1 MRSDSIVFA
10 IAGIC
15 FGIILG
21 WVIGTQQAGKRNAT
35 QAQLQQSA
43 PAASASPADAAA
55 AGTRQPPALDEGK
68 VQSLLTIIKSDPKNA
83 GAHVQLANTYF
94 DAERYPDAIKWY
106 EEALKLDPK
115 NPDASTDLGVSYY
128 YSGRTDDALKRF
140 EDSLKMNPKH
150 AKTLFNKG
158 IVLAFGKRDLQGAT
172 EAWQQVVQLA
182 PGTPEA
188 QAAQQGLQGIA
199 AARGRAP
206 APAPTPVPSGG

>member
-1 MRSDSIVFA
+1 MRSESIVFA

-35 QAQLQQSA
+35 QVQLQQAA
-43 PAASASPADAAA
+43 PAAAASASPGDAPAG
-55 AGTRQPPALDEGK
+55 GTRQPPALDEGK
-68 VQSLLTIIKSDPKNA
+68 VQSLLTIVKSDPKNV

-94 DAERYPDAIKWY
+94 DAERYSDAIKWY
-106 EEALKLDPK
+106 EEVLKLDPR

-128 YSGRTDDALKRF
+128 YSGRTDEALKQF
-140 EDSLKMNPKH
+140 ENSLKINPKH

-199 AARGRAP
+199 AARGRGP
-206 APAPTPVPSGG
+206 APGSPPPGG

>member
-1 MRSDSIVFA
+1 MRSESIVFA

-15 FGIILG
+15 FGTILG
-21 WVIGTQQAGKRNAT
+21 WVIGTQQAGKRTAT
-35 QAQLQQSA
+35 PVQLQQAA
-43 PAASASPADAAA
+43 PAAAAGSPDPAP
-55 AGTRQPPALDEGK
+55 AGTRQPAALDEGK
-68 VQSLLTIIKSDPKNA
+68 VQSLLTIIKSDPKNV

-128 YSGRTDDALKRF
+128 YSGRTDEALKQF
-140 EDSLKMNPKH
+140 ETSLKLNPKH

-199 AARGRAP
+199 AAQGRAP
-206 APAPTPVPSGG
+206 APSAPPPGG